1 MNKALYIA
9 KSEMV
14 KPNVIS
20 TVNRAVYLVGSGA
33 VKTKVDGTMND
44 QVVNKKMH
52 KKTTRKCMM

>member
-20 TVNRAVYLVGSGA
+20 TVKRAVYLVGSGA